1 MGDNPEQQ
9 FEWALKNGDMDQVKS
24 IVEKVIECHAGKL
37 QEGRC
42 YSPDGRVN
50 PSEIGYSPDDR
61 ADLPELGYSPDGP
74 LTKLIKPKCPN
85 TSHM

>member
-1 MGDNPEQQ
+1 
-9 FEWALKNGDMDQVKS
+9 MDKKQ
-24 IVEKVIECHAGKL
+24 I
-37 QEGRC
+37 GRC

-50 PSEIGYSPDDR
+50 PPKIGYTPDDR